1 MSMTLCFSSMMQT
14 GSKQRCN
21 DTTPISDTN
30 STEIG
35 IESNAFLEREDGGH
49 PLFQTVSVT

>member
-1 MSMTLCFSSMMQT
+1 MMQI
-14 GSKQRCN
+14 GSKLRCN
-21 DTTPISDTN
+21 DTASISDTN

-35 IESNAFLEREDGGH
+35 IESNAFLEREDGEH